1 MTGAISV
8 TLAEFTE
15 LLSAK
20 AGVRIISDLVDKDT
34 TFDELGVDSLAL
46 LSVIP
51 VLEQTRQILLP
62 NDMENI
68 DTVSDFLDLVND
80 TVRKAS

>member
-1 MTGAISV
+1 MAESTSV

-51 VLEQTRQILLP
+51 VLEQTRQILIP
-62 NDMENI
+62 NDIENI

-80 TVRKAS
+80 IVRKAR

>member
-1 MTGAISV
+1 MAEATSV

-15 LLSAK
+15 LLSVK
-20 AGVRIISDLVDKDT
+20 AGVQIMSDLVDKDT

-80 TVRKAS
+80 TVRKAG

>member
-1 MTGAISV
+1 MTEATSV

-51 VLEQTRQILLP
+51 VLEQTRQILIP
-62 NDMENI
+62 NDVENI

-80 TVRKAS
+80 IVQKAR

>member
-1 MTGAISV
+1 MTGATSV

>member
-1 MTGAISV
+1 MAGATSV

-20 AGVRIISDLVDKDT
+20 AGVRIMSDLVDKDT

-68 DTVSDFLDLVND
+68 DTVSDFLDLVNE
-80 TVRKAS
+80 TVRKAR

>member
-1 MTGAISV
+1 MAEATSV

-20 AGVRIISDLVDKDT
+20 AGVRIMSDLVDKDT

-80 TVRKAS
+80 TVRKAR